1 MVKANSAQKSAPA
14 QSDIL
19 QKAEQE
25 IKEKLGYGNLRRVEI
40 SGETCAVAHVAGKP
54 VVLIYVPQPAGPITQ
69 AVSDL
74 AIELGASV
82 EAGPADYVWATT
94 TGELGEGFMYSWSP
108 GKESQVSYIPGYQE
122 WLKEDNASAPKARP
136 KADPARTKQLQ
147 REFDDLHERIYS
159 AREPVNGSNDLIEQL
174 CKCIFLKM
182 HSERHPDFRIPSS
195 NQLLIEVFQPDYIRT
210 GKEQAVQQIKEAFKV
225 TKSLPEYC
233 LKDDRGRDFQI
244 FDADDFIKFNQP
256 ETFALIADM
265 LNRHH
270 LTNPDE
276 TGLEDDIVGRAF
288 DVILRA
294 KFESKGGMGIYLT
307 PQQVRDAMVQMAFH
321 DILKENPAAITK
333 RDPKSGVPSFR
344 VCDPSCGSG
353 GFLVTAM
360 REVRKHVSKLVGL
373 SAQQQHDLLSDIFAQ
388 GFEGA
393 DNAHGMVL
401 MARINMAL
409 HGDPKARVFSVRNS
423 LTADVFVPENFDLIL
438 SNPPFKKGGITQEG
452 DPDIL
457 QAFQT
462 DIVNGEPRMSGDG
475 LALGAKPDS
484 KGVWKPVKSVD
495 PAVLF
500 IDRCLQLLK
509 PGGRLLIVVPDGILC
524 NSSDRYVRE
533 YLIGRKDEATG
544 RFIGGKAVL
553 RAVVS
558 LPPVTFRL
566 SGAGA
571 KTSFIYLQKKRP
583 GDEQGPVF
591 MAVANDVG
599 FDVKQNK
606 EVLTNTTHDLIRIV
620 EAYKQGPPADA
631 PAGES

>member
-1 MVKANSAQKSAPA
+1 MARGNSAQKSTHV
-14 QSDIL
+14 QSDVL
-19 QKAEQE
+19 RKAEE
-25 IKEKLGYGNLRRVEI
+25 EVKEKLGYDEI
-40 SGETCAVAHVAGKP
+40 KQIELSGEACAVASVGGKP
-54 VVLIYVPQPAGPITQ
+54 VVLIYVPQPDGPITQ
-69 AVSDL
+69 AVEEL
-74 AIELGASV
+74 AIELAASV
-82 EAGPADYVWATT
+82 ERGPADYVWATT
-94 TGELGEGFMYSWSP
+94 NGVLGEGYMYSWSP
-108 GKESQVSYIPGYQE
+108 GKECQVSYIPTYQE
-122 WLKEDNASAPKARP
+122 WRKESNAAAPKARL

-195 NQLLIEVFQPDYIRT
+195 NQLLGDVFQPDYIRSH
-210 GKEQAVQQIKEAFKV
+210 KEQAVQQIKEAFKV
-225 TKSLPEYC
+225 AKSLPEYC

-244 FDADDFIKFNQP
+244 FDADDFIKFNQTD
-256 ETFALIADM
+256 TFALIADM
-265 LNRHH
+265 LNRHR
-270 LTNPDE
+270 LTDPDE

-321 DILKENPAAITK
+321 DLLKEDPAAITR
-333 RDPKSGVPSFR
+333 RDSKTGATSFR

-373 SAQQQHDLLSDIFAQ
+373 STQQQHDLLSDIFAQ

-423 LTADVFVPENFDLIL
+423 LTADVFVPETFDLIL
-438 SNPPFKKGGITQEG
+438 SNPPFKKGGITQES
-452 DPDIL
+452 DSDIL
-457 QAFQT
+457 QAFQS
-462 DIVNGEPRMSGDG
+462 DIRKSEPEMSGDG

-484 KGVWKPVKSVD
+484 KGVWKPVKSID

-533 YLIGRKDEATG
+533 YLIGRKDEGTG
-544 RFIGGKAVL
+544 RFVGGKAVL

-571 KTSFIYLQKKRP
+571 KTSFMYLQKKRP

-606 EVLTNTTHDLIRIV
+606 EVLTHNTHDLIKIV
-620 EAYKQGPPADA
+620 EAYKEGSSVGTAI
-631 PAGES
+631 GES